1 MSVFRRIL
9 GMGPAAVKTP
19 ESYVSFTSE
28 SGDTRMRMVPDMSAN
43 AIASRYNQQMIYGK
57 DNVPP
62 EFGMKGV
69 IEVKGEDGKFQPVTG
84 SRRGVPNME
93 AQMAALSNYQE
104 TGVIGPAPQQD
115 AGGAGVT
122 RPQARPETTAPSS
135 SQRPQSRPAQR
146 TEFDEVMDRLPS
158 LLSQPEVDSVNAALS
173 PEPVT
178 TTTLP
183 PAEQPGLIDMD
194 TPAPSSVDDASA
206 PARNAPATTAPA
218 QPSTVVQQPDLRD
231 DQKARR
237 GFGRSSYLDGLIN
250 QGNTGSRFGF

>member
-9 GMGPAAVKTP
+9 GMGPEAIKTP

-43 AIASRYNQQMIYGK
+43 AISARYNQQMIYGK
-57 DNVPP
+57 NNVPP

-69 IEVKGEDGKFQPVTG
+69 IEVKGDDGKFQPVTG

-115 AGGAGVT
+115 TGSTGS
-122 RPQARPETTAPSS
+122 TAPSS
-135 SQRPQSRPAQR
+135 SQRPQARPAQR
-146 TEFDEVMDRLPS
+146 TEFDEVMERLPS

-173 PEPVT
+173 PSPVT
-178 TTTLP
+178 ATTLP
-183 PAEQPGLIDMD
+183 AAEQPGLIDMES
-194 TPAPSSVDDASA
+194 PAPSSVDNASA
-206 PARNAPATTAPA
+206 PARNTPATTSPA
-218 QPSTVVQQPDLRD
+218 QPSTVVQQPGLRD

-250 QGNTGSRFGF
+250 QGNAGSRFGF